1 MSGYPSILEPQL
13 KTEPDSGIFLDCTS
27 EGLVVSLDY
36 GSTIFI
42 SVVAGW
48 LQVSSLGSVLFLHN
62 VGFFSD
68 KVWTTEDHTVCL
80 PSHPDILGV
89 HGSS

>member
-1 MSGYPSILEPQL
+1 MVCHLVVSGMVGIIMTLSEIMSGYPSILEPQL

-48 LQVSSLGSVLFLHN
+48 LQVSSLGSV
-62 VGFFSD
+62 
-68 KVWTTEDHTVCL
+68 
-80 PSHPDILGV
+80 PS
-89 HGSS
+89 